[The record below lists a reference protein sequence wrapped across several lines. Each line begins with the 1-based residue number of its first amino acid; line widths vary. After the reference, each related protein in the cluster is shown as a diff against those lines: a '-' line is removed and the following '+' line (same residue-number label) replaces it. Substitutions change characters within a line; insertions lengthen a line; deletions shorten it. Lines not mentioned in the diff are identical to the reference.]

1 MHLKSLKVFCDVVGW
16 RSFSRAADENG
27 ISQSGASQ
35 LVHHLEE
42 YLGVRLIDRSKRPFV
57 LTPEGQAYYDGCQKL
72 VRRLYSLEEEVR
84 SLHQEVAGRVT
95 VASIYSVGLSHM
107 SRFVQDFLRQHPKA
121 NVHLQYQ
128 HPERV
133 YELVRNDRAD
143 VGLVSYALETR
154 SIQVTPW
161 RDEPMVFVCAPS
173 NPYAERASL
182 AITDLEGTPFVGF
195 DERLRIRAE
204 LDKALAT
211 RGVEVRVVME
221 FDNIETLKRAVEIDA
236 GVTLLPLPTVT
247 AEVEAGTL
255 IARSLSDVELYRP
268 LSIIQRRGAELGRT
282 ARRFIELLRQASDVD
297 RPTKPAAETA
307 VAVEERSSE
316 AVAKRRP
323 KQSVAR

>member
-72 VRRLYSLEEEVR
+72 VRRLYALEEEVR

-133 YELVRNDRAD
+133 YELVRNDRVD
-143 VGLVSYALETR
+143 VGLVSYAQDTR
-154 SIQVTPW
+154 SIQATPW
-161 RDEPMVFVCAPS
+161 RNEPMVFVCAPG
-173 NPYAERASL
+173 NPLSARPSL
-182 AITDLEGTPFVGF
+182 ALTDLDGAAFVGF
-195 DERLRIRAE
+195 DERLRIRVE
-204 LDKALAT
+204 LDKALAAQ
-211 RGVEVRVVME
+211 GVEVRVVME

-236 GVTLLPLPTVT
+236 GVTLLPEPTIT
-247 AEVEAGTL
+247 AELEAGTL
-255 IARSLSDVELYRP
+255 VARPLSDVELYRP

-282 ARRFIELLRQASDVD
+282 ARRFIELLRQA
-297 RPTKPAAETA
+297 TEAEEGQMPELT
-307 VAVEERSSE
+307 VLEPSGEGSSE
-316 AVAKRRP
+316 SRSKRRP
-323 KQSVAR
+323 KQSVAQ